1 MLSKFLILVVL
12 VLPPNCPGKEA
23 TTQVNNEAQTAPL
36 KQGREKVIKS
46 QAEWRAILTAEQYRV
61 AREKGTE
68 RPFSGSYW
76 DHKAAGTYRCVA
88 CGQPLF
94 SSETK
99 YDSGSGW
106 PSFTAPETPTRVR
119 EIRDVSHGMVRVEVV
134 CSRCDSHLGHVFEDG
149 PAPSGK
155 RYCINSASLDF
166 DAP

>member
-1 MLSKFLILVVL
+1 M
-12 VLPPNCPGKEA
+12 EA
-23 TTQVNNEAQTAPL
+23 TPEMASKDVIAPL
-36 KQGREKVIKS
+36 EQGPERVLKS
-46 QAEWRAILTAEQYRV
+46 ETEWRAELTPEQYRV
-61 AREKGTE
+61 ARQKGTE

-106 PSFTAPETPTRVR
+106 PSFTTPVSPARVT
-119 EIRDVSHGMVRVEVV
+119 EVRDASHGMVRVEVV
-134 CSRCDSHLGHVFEDG
+134 CSRCDSHLGHVFDDG

-155 RYCINSASLDF
+155 RYCVNSASLDF
-166 DAP
+166 KE